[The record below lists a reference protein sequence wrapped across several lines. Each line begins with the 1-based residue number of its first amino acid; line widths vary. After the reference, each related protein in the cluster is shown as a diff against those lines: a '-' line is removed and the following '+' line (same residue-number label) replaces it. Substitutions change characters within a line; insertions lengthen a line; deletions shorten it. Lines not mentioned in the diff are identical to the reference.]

1 MQSAPDR
8 LFSQASFLASAGTAH
23 EFPMDGRPEI
33 AFVGRSNV
41 GKSSAINALAG
52 RRRLAFASKA
62 PGRTQTVNFYDL
74 GEAARLVDLP
84 GYGYARVAK
93 SVRAEWDRL
102 VGGYFAAGRPLAGVV
117 VLMDAR
123 HPMTPN
129 DEQLLDWLG
138 AFEFRRMALLTKS
151 DKLSRAEGNAAL
163 KTTREKSKHGSGE
176 VVLFSSTNGTG
187 IEQVREL
194 LWRWVAADNAATG
207 NKRPPA

>member
-1 MQSAPDR
+1 MQPAPDR
-8 LFSQASFLASAGTAH
+8 LFSRAKFLASAGTAR
-23 EFPMDGRPEI
+23 EFPVDGLPEI

-74 GEAARLVDLP
+74 GETARLVDLP
-84 GYGYARVAK
+84 GYGYARVPK
-93 SVRAEWDRL
+93 SVRAEWERL
-102 VGGYFAAGRPLAGVV
+102 VGSYFAADRPLAGVV

-123 HPMTPN
+123 HPMTPP
-129 DEQLLDWLG
+129 DERLLAWLG
-138 AFEFRRMALLTKS
+138 AFESRRIALLTKS
-151 DKLSRAEGNAAL
+151 DKLSRAEGNATL
-163 KTTREKSKHGSGE
+163 KATREKLKGE
-176 VVLFSSTNGTG
+176 CEDVILFSSTSDTG

-194 LWRWVAADNAATG
+194 LRNWMAAGDAATG